1 MGYHWSERGR
11 TCGLNL
17 ICIAVGVLAAYG
29 VLNLALATGRAHFST
44 ERLSSNKPA
53 VVVPHGGVRAR
64 AFPLASVSPNT
75 SQQALSG
82 HFRRGAS
89 PKGPSAL
96 TLQPTQAHRHD
107 LSETYNKAI
116 SAH

>member
-29 VLNLALATGRAHFST
+29 VLNLALAAGRAHFST

-53 VVVPHGGVRAR
+53 VVVPHGGSAVPQFASAR
-64 AFPLASVSPNT
+64 
-75 SQQALSG
+75 
-82 HFRRGAS
+82 
-89 PKGPSAL
+89 
-96 TLQPTQAHRHD
+96 
-107 LSETYNKAI
+107 
-116 SAH
+116 